1 MRLLSAEYPEGSL
14 REMVGD
20 GTDGDGAALSLTHL
34 VVDVADVLGLPGGV
48 VAEADDDTS
57 SFDEGSLQALI
68 GGFAHVSETGLPAA
82 GVDGGDEAGV
92 ARELVCRAEAIDAAD
107 LALDDDGQD
116 VSDTGNALLLAEAP
130 ERRPCPRAGRLTRRA
145 APSGMLES
153 PAGQAQSR

>member
-1 MRLLSAEYPEGSL
+1 MGLLSAEYPEGSL

-34 VVDVADVLGLPGGV
+34 VVDLADVLGLPGGV
-48 VAEADDDTS
+48 VAVADDDIG

-92 ARELVCRAEAIDAAD
+92 ARELTCRAEAIDAAD
-107 LALDDDGQD
+107 LRSMAMARM
-116 VSDTGNALLLAEAP
+116 SP
-130 ERRPCPRAGRLTRRA
+130 TR
-145 APSGMLES
+145 GMLFSSQKPRNIAGIFDPGTPPS
-153 PAGQAQSR
+153 PTARGG